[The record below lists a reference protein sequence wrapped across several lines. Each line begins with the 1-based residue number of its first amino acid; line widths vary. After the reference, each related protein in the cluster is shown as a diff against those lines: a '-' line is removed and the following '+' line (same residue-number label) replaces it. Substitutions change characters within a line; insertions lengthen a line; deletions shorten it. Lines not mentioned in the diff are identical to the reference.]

1 MNGLNAYQE
10 TAVLTQNKGRIIVM
24 LYDGA
29 IKFLK
34 QAIHDLEAN
43 NYEAKGRDIA
53 KAQDIILELNTVLD
67 MDAGGEVAQNLRSL
81 YNFMNKHLNQAN
93 TRSDPLMIR
102 EVIALLEEL
111 NQSWRAITA

>member
-10 TAVLTQNKGRIIVM
+10 AAVLTQNKGRIIVM

-29 IKFLK
+29 VKFLK
-34 QAIHDLEAN
+34 QAIRDLEAKD
-43 NYEAKGRDIA
+43 YAAKGRNIA

-67 MDAGGEVAQNLRSL
+67 MQAGGEVAQNLRAL

-93 TRSDPLMIR
+93 KRSDAQAIR
-102 EVIALLEEL
+102 EVINLLEEL